1 MKNLNLKF
9 TENFN
14 LIPIF
19 LISFLPI
26 FIIVG
31 SGVNNTIIIVLDLF
45 FLGKIIK
52 NKDIS
57 IFKNKFFYLILGLW
71 FYLLINLFFFS
82 KNFDNSFLRSIGFLR
97 FLFFVFALKYFL
109 EIENGKYYNF
119 IIKSWTLIIFFISFD
134 LFYEFYTGKNT
145 LGFAAELPGRLVGFF
160 KDEMKIGHLYSA
172 FILIA
177 IITTYKFLINKK
189 LKNNI
194 SRKLIF
200 YFILSFLLIMS
211 FLIGER
217 ANFLRIFLILTLFLN
232 ILIKNYKINLSI
244 ILICIAV
251 FTFITINNER
261 FKQRFW
267 ITFLSPLI
275 NNPTKTLFIK
285 PYGDHYKAALEVHEK
300 NKVFGV
306 GLRNYANEAS
316 KNIYE
321 KNPSVH
327 PHQLYFEFL
336 AELGWIGFFVFL
348 FFFFYSLYLGIV
360 SYFTD
365 KNAYKMGAIL
375 FIFSQILPFVP
386 SGSFFTTYGATL
398 FWINYALIITNKKNQ
413 SFFLNKK

>member
-9 TENFN
+9 TTNFD
-14 LIPIF
+14 LIPIL

-31 SGVNNTIIIVLDLF
+31 SGATNTIIIVLDLF

-52 NKDIS
+52 NKDSS
-57 IFKNKFFYLILGLW
+57 IFKNKFFYLILCLW

-82 KNFDNSFLRSIGFLR
+82 TNFDNSLLRSIGFLR

-109 EIENGKYYNF
+109 EIENNKYYNF
-119 IIKSWTLIIFFISFD
+119 IIKSWTLIIFFVSFD

-172 FILIA
+172 FILITL
-177 IITTYKFLINKK
+177 ITTYKFLINKK
-189 LKNNI
+189 LDNNI
-194 SRKLIF
+194 FRKLIF
-200 YFILSFLLIMS
+200 YFILSFFFIIS

-251 FTFITINNER
+251 FAFITINNER

-275 NNPTKTLFIK
+275 NNPIKSLFIK

-360 SYFTD
+360 SYFID
-365 KNAYKMGAIL
+365 KNPYKMAAIL
-375 FIFSQILPFVP
+375 FIFSQILPFIP

-413 SFFLNKK
+413 SFFFNKK